1 MKYRL
6 VAFEC
11 DAHTGMRTVLD
22 ILEVEEGSRGCS
34 TPERAIAKLLRSAVK
49 HGIDLTQPF
58 EIMNL

>member
-11 DAHTGMRTVLD
+11 DAHTGTRTVLD
-22 ILEVEEGSRGCS
+22 ILEVEDGMRGCS
-34 TPERAIAKLLRSAVK
+34 TPARAIAKLLRAAEQRGV
-49 HGIDLTQPF
+49 DLTQPF